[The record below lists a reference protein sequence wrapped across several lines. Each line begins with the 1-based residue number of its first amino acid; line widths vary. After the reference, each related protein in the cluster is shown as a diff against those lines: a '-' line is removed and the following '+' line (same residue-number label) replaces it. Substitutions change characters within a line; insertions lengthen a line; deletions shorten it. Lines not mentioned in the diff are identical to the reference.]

1 MTQSQSQSHHE
12 HPYCYS
18 LRSTQYLSLSL
29 SLSLSDQ
36 FHLSLSLSLCSSLS
50 LDLSLFVRLSISL
63 NHGDGCRLVSM
74 THGQCSLLTGW
85 SIGEGVV
92 FALGFVCALWVG
104 LLKYMMVV
112 VCFKALC
119 IYMMVDFRERETD
132 PKREIEIDFF
142 RFSVLISGEGRC
154 SPYIF
159 FFYNFFYF
167 LLIAKIIIK
176 KMPNLTGGVTNT

>member
-1 MTQSQSQSHHE
+1 M
-12 HPYCYS
+12 C
-18 LRSTQYLSLSL
+18 
-29 SLSLSDQ
+29 
-36 FHLSLSLSLCSSLS
+36 LS
-50 LDLSLFVRLSISL
+50 LDLSFSVCLSISL
-63 NHGDGCRLVSM
+63 NHGEGGRSVSV
-74 THGQCSLLTGW
+74 THGRCSLLTGW

-112 VCFKALC
+112 VYFKALC

-142 RFSVLISGEGRC
+142 RFSVLISREGRC

-159 FFYNFFYF
+159 FFTIFFIF
-167 LLIAKIIIK
+167 F
-176 KMPNLTGGVTNT
+176 